1 MNKLNNYNKNYLI
14 KWLLAI
20 SFPFQ
25 FILIQKE
32 GFLNSTFFHFY
43 VDNYKYISD
52 LRTSFFSFFLISIG
66 DIFYSLFVVLSIVYF
81 LKNKSYYFNYKTRFF
96 IDIISVLSFINI
108 FFQLSWGLN
117 YQSQPLEIKLKIDKS
132 YSEEDLE
139 KTISYLIFKT
149 NYLHK
154 KLSKND
160 TSAIKF
166 PFNKKEARLLLED
179 EDTGIVKNS
188 LWNTPL
194 SYMGYS
200 GYINPF
206 TLEAQVNAKI
216 PMISYLT
223 TIAHEQSHQK
233 GVAAENESNYWAFKN
248 TSTNKNPYVKYAGYS
263 FALRYC
269 MSNLYKRNSKKA
281 RILSEEIFPGVK
293 KNFNDINEFWKK
305 YQNPFEPIFKKTYD
319 KFLKINNQ
327 KSGIAS
333 YNEMVSLVIFDLKND
348 INSQKK

>member
-1 MNKLNNYNKNYLI
+1 MKNKNSKILLI
-14 KWLLAI
+14 LAFLL
-20 SFPFQ
+20 PFEFLFVKLIAPGSK
-25 FILIQKE
+25 FIKLY
-32 GFLNSTFFHFY
+32 NSNFY
-43 VDNYKYISD
+43 YFSK
-52 LRTSFFSFFLISIG
+52 LRIDFFSLFKFSIG
-66 DIFYSLFVVLSIVYF
+66 DILYL
-81 LKNKSYYFNYKTRFF
+81 
-96 IDIISVLSFINI
+96 LSFILLTYHIFYRWDHYKRGYYNI
-108 FFQLSWGLN
+108 FLHITSGISILYLFFQLSWGLN
-117 YQSQPLEIKLKIDKS
+117 YQAESLESKLNIDKS
-132 YSEEDLE
+132 YSDSDLE
-139 KTISYLIFKT
+139 KVVSYLILKT
-149 NYLHK
+149 NNLHRQ
-154 KLSKND
+154 LSKHD
-160 TSAIKF
+160 TLPIEF
-166 PFNKKEARLLLED
+166 PFDKKQARILLANEKYN
-179 EDTGIVKNS
+179 IVKNS
-188 LWNTPL
+188 IWSTSL
-194 SYMGYS
+194 SYMGYA
-200 GYINPF
+200 GYLNPF

-327 KSGIAS
+327 KSGIES